1 MSDLESAVIDAIEF
15 ISAFEGDVP
24 TGSGPDDFKP
34 NRARRIND
42 ALRDAIEK
50 DPGVLAARA
59 RLEAVFQRGV
69 EDAKRRAA

>member
-15 ISAFEGDVP
+15 LNDYADFVAR
-24 TGSGPDDFKP
+24 GPADKP
-34 NRARRIND
+34 NRAMRIRD
-42 ALRDAIEK
+42 ALIDAIEK